1 MPWQSAHRVSS
12 QNVLVVKS
20 KKKNAHR
27 RWSLNK
33 TKGGTFS
40 DEEHDDVVCNL
51 NSIDEYYCT
60 DETQPNQEL
69 CRDISAPYD
78 RGEDPRVFGQNP
90 FVTATGQSYPNP
102 PSSAASSTT
111 TYAGD
116 VDVAEYVRLFNI
128 AVETRSFEE
137 C

>member
-1 MPWQSAHRVSS
+1 MAKRSS
-12 QNVLVVKS
+12 
-20 KKKNAHR
+20 
-27 RWSLNK
+27 SLEPKRARNK
-33 TKGGTFS
+33 IKGQERSSSLEPEKRLKEVHFS

-60 DETQPNQEL
+60 DESQPYQEW
-69 CRDISAPYD
+69 CHEISAPHE
-78 RGEDPRVFGQNP
+78 RGEDPREFGQNP
-90 FVTATGQSYPNP
+90 FVTATGQAYPNP

-128 AVETRSFEE
+128 AVETKQI
-137 C
+137 